1 MRESI
6 CVDWDWEDYVADRT
20 PRTEDEWWDWRFEM
34 QSKAEEQAHIDA
46 VMSADLIEFETDEE
60 RESYIEEYEAERYE
74 EILAEIG
81 A

>member
-6 CVDWDWEDYVADRT
+6 CVDWDWENYVSDRL
-20 PRTEDEWWDWRFEM
+20 PRTEDEWWDWHCEM

-46 VMSADLIEFETDEE
+46 VMSADLIEFEAEEE
-60 RESYIEEYEAERYE
+60 REAYIDEYEAERYE
-74 EILAEIG
+74 ELLAEMS